1 MDKSKYINMFI
12 VVSVVFALISG
23 ISLYAVAATED
34 GIHSYNIGEFHKA
47 EALFREV
54 LKGDADDIQAGYY
67 LGMSLLME
75 EKFKEALG
83 IFQNLEDN
91 INNKAVIKDSD
102 VPTKGQVEIGLVRSY
117 LGLKKYPEALKSLD
131 SAEKAKA
138 DPVDIHTYK
147 GAYYLEMNENL
158 KAQKELETALNQKS
172 QNPYTYYFA
181 GITYLRLGH
190 PAKAVEQFKVFL
202 QLAPYAP
209 EAEHAK
215 FLIDTLC

>member
-1 MDKSKYINMFI
+1 MNKSTYISRFI

-34 GIHSYNIGEFHKA
+34 GILSYNIGEFHKA

-54 LKGDADDIQAGYY
+54 LKGNADDIQAGYY
-67 LGMSLLME
+67 LGMTLLME

-91 INNKAVIKDSD
+91 INNKAVIKDTD
-102 VPTKGQVEIGLVRSY
+102 VPTRGQVEIGLVRSY
-117 LGLKKYPEALKSLD
+117 LGLKQYSDALKSIHA
-131 SAEKAKA
+131 AERVKA
-138 DPVDIHTYK
+138 DSIDIHTYY
-147 GAYYLEMNENL
+147 GAYYLEMNENAR
-158 KAQKELETALNQKS
+158 AQKELETALNQKS

-181 GITYLRLGH
+181 GISYLRLGH

>member
-1 MDKSKYINMFI
+1 MNKSTYISRFI

-34 GIHSYNIGEFHKA
+34 GILSYNIGEFHKA

-54 LKGDADDIQAGYY
+54 LKGNADDIQAGYY
-67 LGMSLLME
+67 LGMTLLME

-91 INNKAVIKDSD
+91 INNKAVIKDTD
-102 VPTKGQVEIGLVRSY
+102 VPTRGQVEIGLVRSY
-117 LGLKKYPEALKSLD
+117 LGLKQYSDALKSIHA
-131 SAEKAKA
+131 AERVKA
-138 DPVDIHTYK
+138 DPIDIHTYY
-147 GAYYLEMNENL
+147 GAYYLEMNENAR
-158 KAQKELETALNQKS
+158 AQKELETALNQKS

-181 GITYLRLGH
+181 GISYLRLGH